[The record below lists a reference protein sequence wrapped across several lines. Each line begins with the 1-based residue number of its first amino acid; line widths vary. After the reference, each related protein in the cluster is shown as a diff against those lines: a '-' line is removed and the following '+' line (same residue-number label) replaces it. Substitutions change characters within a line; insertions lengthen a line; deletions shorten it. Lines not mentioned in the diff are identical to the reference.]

1 MQFETHGGS
10 ALRRDNR
17 DHGLP
22 QCEMSLLAHR
32 DIWRQRS
39 KRLLLGYSDRF
50 HLLGNCTFLSRAPL

>member
-32 DIWRQRS
+32 DI
-39 KRLLLGYSDRF
+39 
-50 HLLGNCTFLSRAPL
+50 